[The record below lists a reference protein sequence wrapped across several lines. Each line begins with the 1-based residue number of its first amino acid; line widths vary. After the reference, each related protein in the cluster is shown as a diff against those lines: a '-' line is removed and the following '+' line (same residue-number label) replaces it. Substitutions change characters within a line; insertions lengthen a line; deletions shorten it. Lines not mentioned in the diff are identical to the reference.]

1 MNLLEHLPAE
11 DKQNIYTYIQ
21 MFAGEGNFD
30 PNGQIAETDYL
41 LRIWAEAKE
50 SLFKLFGNKFILSKE
65 IEMVKPLP
73 ELKEE
78 VRAMRKKHNAF
89 LDAFGKI
96 LHEYAPWYLE
106 LEPRR
111 SDKFEDLGGDEEYIR
126 TRHRAHWA
134 IQYLVDTDCLANN
147 SYNYDTTEVP
157 LPDGKVYKIQQG
169 CRPMRA
175 LSKIAEAYG
184 IEGFEDFRLAH
195 SLVLNQKKIK
205 GTLHL
210 SIHPLDYLTMSDN
223 DSNWESCMNWHDA
236 GQYRAGTVEMMN
248 SKSVV
253 VAYISN
259 DSKPFKPTGTFE
271 WNNKKWRQLFVVDND
286 FIASVKA
293 YPYESQELTTE
304 VINELLAL
312 KDWSGAEIAPF
323 YPNKDMP
330 YNGINVNIKM
340 TTGSMYNDFSTTT
353 HFIAMDPNLNTD
365 TYFTEY
371 CYSGLSECMWCGEH
385 NDHCDNDEALVC
397 CHNCLP
403 VGRCSECGEL
413 YYSDWGYSTDMCEC
427 CEEYEEEFYDEVWK
441 TYGYQCNEISL
452 YLTKD
457 TDPNLPCWQYY
468 SVSINDCSNYERA
481 EWPERWDELFVGIT
495 TFHRHKNGGYY
506 YVTIDECTDE
516 GLRLFSVCDQDE
528 LERYK
533 QAITSTD

>member
-1 MNLLEHLPAE
+1 MNLLEHLPTE
-11 DKQNIYTYIQ
+11 DKQNISTYIQ

-30 PNGQIAETDYL
+30 PTGQIAETDYL

-50 SLFKLFGNKFILSKE
+50 PLFELFGNKFILSKE
-65 IEMVKPLP
+65 IEMVKPRP

-78 VRAMRKKHNAF
+78 MRAMRKKYTDFINAVEQ
-89 LDAFGKI
+89 I
-96 LHEYAPWYLE
+96 LKDYSPWYLE
-106 LEPRR
+106 IEPRR
-111 SDKFEDLGGDEEYIR
+111 CDKFEELGGDEKYIR

-134 IQYLVDTDCLANN
+134 IQYLIDNDTLVDN
-147 SYNYDTTEVP
+147 SYGYETTEVP

-169 CRPMRA
+169 CRPMKA
-175 LSKIAEAYG
+175 LSKITEAYG
-184 IEGFEDFRLAH
+184 IEGFEEFRLAH

-259 DSKPFKPTGTFE
+259 DSKPFKPTRTFE
-271 WNNKKWRQLFVVDND
+271 WNNKKWRQLFVVDSD

-293 YPYESQELTTE
+293 YPYESPELTTE

-312 KDWSGAEIAPF
+312 KGWEGAEIAPF
-323 YPNKDMP
+323 HSGKDMT
-330 YNGINVNIKM
+330 YNGINVKITM
-340 TTGSMYNDFSTTT
+340 TTGSMYNDFGTTN
-353 HFIAMDPNLNTD
+353 HFFVMDPSLRD
-365 TYFTEY
+365 GTYFTEY
-371 CYSGLSECMWCGEH
+371 CYSGFSECMWCGEH
-385 NDHCDNDEALVC
+385 NNHYDDDEALVC

-413 YYSDWGYSTDMCEC
+413 YYSDWGYCSDICDC
-427 CEEYEEEFYDEVWK
+427 CEDYEEEFYDEVWK
-441 TYGYQCNEISL
+441 NYGYQSNEIPL
-452 YLTKD
+452 YLTKNVNPD
-457 TDPNLPCWQYY
+457 LPFWQHL
-468 SVSINDCSNYERA
+468 SISINDCSEYER
-481 EWPERWDELFVGIT
+481 EQWPERWDELFVGIT
-495 TFHRHKNGGYY
+495 TFHYHEESGCYF
-506 YVTIDECTDE
+506 VTIDECTDE
-516 GLRLFSVCDQDE
+516 GLKLFGLYDADQ

-533 QAITSTD
+533 QTITRTD